1 MRTWLG
7 SVAAG
12 LVAFASGCASTSA
25 KPAFDEVARTV
36 TAHTGHSVRWNQGG
50 AEDRQV
56 ERAIDDLLKRDLTP
70 DAAVQVALLANPALQ
85 AEFEELSIS
94 QADLVQAGLLR
105 NPVFSIGR
113 TAWEGEHLSPNLFA
127 SLEMDFLDLLTMP
140 FRKRV
145 AATEL
150 EATKLAVGYRVLELA
165 AEVREAYFTAQAAEQ
180 MLALRRL
187 VEDAANASAELAK
200 SQHGAGNMSDLALN
214 AELALAAQ
222 ATLDRERAA
231 GEAAILRETLN
242 KHMGLWGARTAWKIA
257 AKLPEL
263 PQSEPTVNRLESVAI
278 AQRLD
283 VAAARRSIQAMDYGL
298 SLAKGTRW
306 TGTVNVS
313 VEAGRLRDTKRLSFG
328 PSVALEIPL
337 FDQRQAQIAKLE
349 AYKRQAE
356 NRLRSL
362 AIDVRS
368 DVRASQARVAT
379 ARAVVEQYGKVLVPL
394 RENVVR
400 FSQQQYDAMLLG
412 VYQLLQAKQTEVD
425 TYREYIEALRD
436 YWIARSELEHV
447 IGGRLDARD
456 AKPPAAHS
464 AATSEAKEER
474 P

>member
-1 MRTWLG
+1 L
-7 SVAAG
+7 AC
-12 LVAFASGCASTSA
+12 GCASTSA

-36 TAHTGHSVRWNQGG
+36 NTHTGHSVRWNQQGE
-50 AEDRQV
+50 EDREV
-56 ERAIDDLLKRDLTP
+56 ARAVDELLKRELSA
-70 DAAVQVALLANPALQ
+70 DAAVQVALLANPDLQ
-85 AEFEELSIS
+85 AEFEELAIS

-113 TAWEGEHLSPNLFA
+113 TAWEGEHLAPNLFA

-150 EATKLAVGYRVLELA
+150 EATKLEVGYRVLELA
-165 AEVREAYFTAQAAEQ
+165 EEVREAYFAAQAAEQ
-180 MLALRRL
+180 ILALRRI

-200 SQHGAGNMSDLALN
+200 HQQGAGNMSELAFN

-231 GEAAILRETLN
+231 GEAAIARETLN
-242 KHMGLWGARTAWKIA
+242 KRMGVWGARTAWKLA
-257 AKLPEL
+257 QKLPEL
-263 PQSEPTVNRLESVAI
+263 PNEEPPLERLESVAI

-283 VAAARRSIQAMDYGL
+283 VAAARRNIQAMDYGL

-306 TGTVNVS
+306 TGTINFS
-313 VEAGRLRDTKRLSFG
+313 VEAGRLRQNKRLSFG

-349 AYKRQAE
+349 AYERQAE
-356 NRLRSL
+356 HRLRSL
-362 AIDVRS
+362 AIDVRA
-368 DVRASQARVAT
+368 DVRASRARLVT
-379 ARAVVEQYGKVLVPL
+379 ARAIVEQYGKVLVPL

-447 IGGRLDARD
+447 IGARLGATASRAVGVAQPPKNSQLKEDAR
-456 AKPPAAHS
+456 
-464 AATSEAKEER
+464 
-474 P
+474 

>member
-1 MRTWLG
+1 MWLAL
-7 SVAAG
+7 VALG
-12 LVAFASGCASTSA
+12 LGAFASGCASTSA
-25 KPAFDEVARTV
+25 RPAFAEVARTV
-36 TAHTGHSVRWNQGG
+36 SVHTGHAVRWNQGSE
-50 AEDRQV
+50 EDRQV
-56 ERAIDDLLKRDLTP
+56 EHAIDDLLKRDLTA
-70 DAAVQVALLANPALQ
+70 DAAVQVALLSNPALQ
-85 AEFEELSIS
+85 AEFEELAIS

-113 TAWEGEHLSPNLFA
+113 TAWEGEHLAPNLFA
-127 SLEMDFLDLLTMP
+127 SLELDFLDLLTMP

-150 EATKLAVGYRVLELA
+150 EATKLEVGYSVLELA
-165 AEVREAYFTAQAAEQ
+165 AKVRAAYYTVQAAEQ
-180 MLALRRL
+180 MLALRRM
-187 VEDAANASAELAK
+187 VEDAATASAELATQ
-200 SQHGAGNMSDLALN
+200 QHGAGNMSDLALN

-231 GEAAILRETLN
+231 GEAAVVRETLN
-242 KHMGLWGARTAWKIA
+242 KHLGLWGRRTAWKIA
-257 AKLPEL
+257 DKLPEL
-263 PQSEPTVNRLESVAI
+263 PKDELALDRLESIAI

-283 VAAARRSIQAMDYGL
+283 LAAARRSIQAMKYGL

-313 VEAGRLRDTKRLSFG
+313 VEAGRLRNTKRLSFG

-349 AYKRQAE
+349 AYERQAE

-368 DVRASQARVAT
+368 DVRSSRARVST

-436 YWIARSELEHV
+436 YWIARSELEQV
-447 IGGRLDARD
+447 IGGRLDA
-456 AKPPAAHS
+456 KVTTNS
-464 AATSEAKEER
+464 QVKEER